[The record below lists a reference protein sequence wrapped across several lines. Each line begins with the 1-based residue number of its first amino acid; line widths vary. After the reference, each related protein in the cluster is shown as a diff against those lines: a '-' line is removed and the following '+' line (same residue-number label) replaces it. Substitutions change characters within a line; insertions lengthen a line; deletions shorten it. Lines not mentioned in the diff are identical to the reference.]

1 MRRFLILFLVVVLL
15 VPLSVSAGDI
25 LKDGEIHLDWI
36 AAIDPPHH
44 EYIHGRFE
52 EARAERFFLE
62 IKPSI
67 DVGRLKYYVAFQG
80 HGVQKWKPSE
90 EWGSRS
96 QYWTN
101 SEAWS
106 VENWRYTIEHGGT
119 FDIIGDKLQIYSR
132 FVMPFERRSY
142 HGVYYWR
149 IGFSGRM
156 F

>member
-1 MRRFLILFLVVVLL
+1 MKIIVALLCTIMVLFTTN
-15 VPLSVSAGDI
+15 VSAGDI
-25 LKDGEIHLDWI
+25 LKDGEIHVDWI

-67 DVGRLKYYVAFQG
+67 DVGRLHYYVAFQG
-80 HGVQKWKPSE
+80 HGVQKWKPSN

-106 VENWRYTIEHGGT
+106 VETWRYTIEHGGT
-119 FDIIGDKLQIYSR
+119 FDLIGDKLQIYSR

-149 IGFSGRM
+149 IGFCGRM